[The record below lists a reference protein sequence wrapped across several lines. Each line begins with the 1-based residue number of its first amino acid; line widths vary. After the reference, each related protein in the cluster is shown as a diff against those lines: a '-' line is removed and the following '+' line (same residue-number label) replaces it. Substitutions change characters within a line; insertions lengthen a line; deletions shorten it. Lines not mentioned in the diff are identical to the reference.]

1 MNEEK
6 KALKQKYIPLFAEG
20 KISER
25 ECARLIGIQPMSA
38 WRLKERFLKEG
49 YACFEH
55 KNKGRKP
62 KNKIHPR
69 EEEEFIVE
77 LYLSEY
83 ENTEFRKFSKI
94 LREEYN
100 IYYSYSSVSLLL
112 KTHNI
117 KSPLNGRYKTEKTT
131 RDSDF
136 FVFFEELRN
145 ALGYD
150 GHTTLPDIDISI
162 HSGEVEA
169 SKMYGAFFLCE
180 CLYNSA
186 FLELAKIIRD
196 EKDIKLRTAN
206 SVFTYCI
213 ENNYLD
219 IADEWE
225 YWNENHKY
233 FTLSYAKKI
242 RENIIFD
249 VHEVYFQMF
258 CKIYDFLSERK
269 QRKQNPQKIK
279 MN

>member
-6 KALKQKYIPLFAEG
+6 KALKQKYIPLFAQG

-25 ECARLIGIQPMSA
+25 ECARLIGIQPVSA

-62 KNKIHPR
+62 KNKIHTH
-69 EEEEFIVE
+69 EEEEFIVR

-83 ENTEFRKFSKI
+83 ENTEFSKFSRI
-94 LREEYN
+94 LRDDYN
-100 IYYSYSSVSLLL
+100 ISYSYSSVSTLL
-112 KTHNI
+112 KEHNI
-117 KSPLNGRYKTEKTT
+117 KSPLNERYKTGKTANT
-131 RDSDF
+131 SDF
-136 FVFFEELRN
+136 FIFFEELRN

-150 GHTTLPDIDISI
+150 GHATLPDIEISI
-162 HSGEVEA
+162 TLGDVEA

-186 FLELAKIIRD
+186 FIELAKIIRED
-196 EKDIKLRTAN
+196 KNIKLRTAN

-213 ENNYLD
+213 EHNYLD
-219 IADEWE
+219 IADEWD

-233 FTLSYAKKI
+233 FTLSYDKKI

-269 QRKQNPQKIK
+269 QYSKNS
-279 MN
+279 